1 MTLGRDHARFTAHHL
16 LSGACFLPN
25 ICSSHQGRLQTCFA
39 TAGLKSQGTHYI
51 YPGNETWAKSSPVVP
66 KLEHASESA
75 ESLLKHTLQG
85 PSPRVSDSG
94 SLGWG
99 RDWEFAFL
107 RSSQV
112 ELLRIIQGQHLEN
125 LQPVDQALAGCN
137 SKLHFII
144 GTVFLPL
151 RQVTLFLSSSE
162 VT

>member
-1 MTLGRDHARFTAHHL
+1 MTLGRDHARLTAHHL

-39 TAGLKSQGTHYI
+39 TAGLKSHYI

-66 KLEHASESA
+66 KLERASESA
-75 ESLLKHTLQG
+75 ESLLKHTLLG

-99 RDWEFAFL
+99 RDWEVAFL

-112 ELLRIIQGQHLEN
+112 ELMLIVQGQHFEN
-125 LQPVDQALAGCN
+125 LQPIDQALAGCN
-137 SKLHFII
+137 SRLHFI
-144 GTVFLPL
+144 GTVFLP
-151 RQVTLFLSSSE
+151 RHRITVSE
-162 VT
+162 FF